1 MLEWLL
7 LVAFFIVLWKGVDW
21 LCREWET
28 ILDNDCPIEKND
40 RENIISNNTPI
51 SKYPVNDNQLSSSK
65 LSEGGIKKT
74 RGNSRGSKSRGSASS
89 KNKGNDSHNNNK
101 KRKDT
106 ESNMFGNDKRKDQVP
121 DHSNP
126 VSRVAGERDDSKG
139 GESKV
144 RKSNTLYIP

>member
-51 SKYPVNDNQLSSSK
+51 SKYPVNDNQLSSSE

-74 RGNSRGSKSRGSASS
+74 RGNSRGSKSSGSASS

-106 ESNMFGNDKRKDQVP
+106 ESNMFGNDKRQDQVSE
-121 DHSNP
+121 HSNP
-126 VSRVAGERDDSKG
+126 VSRVAGERDDIKG